1 MNRQPCMG
9 GEEVFEARPILQLA
23 QAQLEEAGIEDSALD
38 TRLLLAMALG
48 REDAVLPHESL
59 GWTDDA
65 AAGFSKLLARRCA
78 GEPVSRI
85 RGWREFWSL
94 RFALSADTLDPRPDS
109 ETVVEAALAWVG
121 RRREA
126 SPRLLDLGTGSGALL
141 LACLSEMPGAT
152 GIGVDLSGG
161 ALATAAANAARL
173 GLAERTEFIE
183 GDFADPQAG
192 AGVFDLILCN
202 PPYIPR
208 SDIEQLAP
216 EVVRFDPKRA
226 LDGGDDGLDCWRRLM
241 PRLRQGLARNGRAFV
256 EIGAGQEEAVTS
268 LARQAGLQAAGTR
281 PDLSGIDPMSDLRA
295 VNAAAGSP
303 VQFCPNRI
311 F

>member
-1 MNRQPCMG
+1 MSRQSPG
-9 GEEVFEARPILQLA
+9 AVIEARQLLQPA
-23 QAQLEEAGIEDSALD
+23 QTQLRDAGIADASLD
-38 TRLLLAMALG
+38 ARLLLAMALG
-48 REDAVLPHESL
+48 REEAVLPHEGL
-59 GWTDDA
+59 TDWSHTA
-65 AAGFSKLLARRCA
+65 AAGFSRLLARRCT

-121 RRREA
+121 GRREA
-126 SPRLLDLGTGSGALL
+126 SLRLLDLGTGSGALL

-152 GIGVDLSGG
+152 GIGVDLSAG
-161 ALATAAANAARL
+161 ALATATANAAQLRL
-173 GLAERTEFIE
+173 SDRVQFVE

-192 AGVFDLILCN
+192 AGEFDLILCN

-208 SDIEQLAP
+208 RAIEQLAP
-216 EVVRFDPKRA
+216 EVAHFDPKRA
-226 LDGGDDGLDCWRRLM
+226 LDGGDDGLDCWRSLL
-241 PRLRQGLARNGRAFV
+241 PRLRRGLAPNGRAFV

-281 PDLSGIDPMSDLRA
+281 PDLSCTIRCLIF
-295 VNAAAGSP
+295 AG
-303 VQFCPNRI
+303 
-311 F
+311 

>member
-1 MNRQPCMG
+1 MSRQSPG
-9 GEEVFEARPILQLA
+9 AVIEARQLLQPA
-23 QAQLEEAGIEDSALD
+23 QTQLRDAGIADASLD
-38 TRLLLAMALG
+38 AQLLLAMALG
-48 REDAVLPHESL
+48 REEAVLPHESL
-59 GWTDDA
+59 TDWSHTA
-65 AAGFSKLLARRCA
+65 AAGFSRLLARRCA

-121 RRREA
+121 GRREA
-126 SPRLLDLGTGSGALL
+126 SLRLLDLGTGSGALL

-152 GIGVDLSGG
+152 GIGVDLSAG
-161 ALATAAANAARL
+161 ALATATANAAQLRL
-173 GLAERTEFIE
+173 SDRVQFVV

-226 LDGGDDGLDCWRRLM
+226 LDGGDDGLACWRRLL
-241 PRLRQGLARNGRAFV
+241 PRLQQGLAPNGRAFV

-281 PDLSGIDPMSDLRA
+281 PDLSGTIRCLIF
-295 VNAAAGSP
+295 AG
-303 VQFCPNRI
+303 
-311 F
+311 

>member
-1 MNRQPCMG
+1 MSRQSPG
-9 GEEVFEARPILQLA
+9 AVIEARQLLQPA
-23 QAQLEEAGIEDSALD
+23 QTQLRDAGIADASLD
-38 TRLLLAMALG
+38 ARLLLAMALG
-48 REDAVLPHESL
+48 REEAVLPHESL
-59 GWTDDA
+59 TDWSHTA
-65 AAGFSKLLARRCA
+65 AAGFSRLLARRCA

-121 RRREA
+121 GRREA
-126 SPRLLDLGTGSGALL
+126 SLRLLDLGTGSGALL

-152 GIGVDLSGG
+152 GIGVDLSAG
-161 ALATAAANAARL
+161 ALATATANAAQLRL
-173 GLAERTEFIE
+173 SDRVQFVE

-192 AGVFDLILCN
+192 AGEFDLILCN

-208 SDIEQLAP
+208 RAIEHLAP
-216 EVVRFDPKRA
+216 EVAHFDPKRA
-226 LDGGDDGLDCWRRLM
+226 LDGGDDGLDCWRSLL
-241 PRLRQGLARNGRAFV
+241 PRLRRGLAPNGRAFV

-281 PDLSGIDPMSDLRA
+281 PDLSGTIRCLIF
-295 VNAAAGSP
+295 AG
-303 VQFCPNRI
+303 
-311 F
+311 

>member
-1 MNRQPCMG
+1 MSRQSPG
-9 GEEVFEARPILQLA
+9 AVIEARQLLQPA
-23 QAQLEEAGIEDSALD
+23 QTQLRDAGIADASLD
-38 TRLLLAMALG
+38 ARLLLAMALG
-48 REDAVLPHESL
+48 REEAVLPHESL
-59 GWTDDA
+59 TDWSHT
-65 AAGFSKLLARRCA
+65 AAGFSRLLARRCA

-121 RRREA
+121 GRREA
-126 SPRLLDLGTGSGALL
+126 SLRLLDLGTGSGALL

-152 GIGVDLSGG
+152 GIGVDLSAG
-161 ALATAAANAARL
+161 ALATATANAAQLRL
-173 GLAERTEFIE
+173 SDRVQFVE

-192 AGVFDLILCN
+192 AGEFDLILCN

-208 SDIEQLAP
+208 RAIEQLAP
-216 EVVRFDPKRA
+216 EVAHFDPKRA
-226 LDGGDDGLDCWRRLM
+226 LDGGDDGLDCWRSLL
-241 PRLRQGLARNGRAFV
+241 PRLRRGLAPNGRAFV

-281 PDLSGIDPMSDLRA
+281 PDLSGTIRCLIF
-295 VNAAAGSP
+295 AG
-303 VQFCPNRI
+303 
-311 F
+311 

>member
-1 MNRQPCMG
+1 MSRQSPG
-9 GEEVFEARPILQLA
+9 AVIEARQLLQPA
-23 QAQLEEAGIEDSALD
+23 QTQLRDAGIADASLD
-38 TRLLLAMALG
+38 ARLLLAMALG
-48 REDAVLPHESL
+48 REEAVLPHESL
-59 GWTDDA
+59 TDWSHTA
-65 AAGFSKLLARRCA
+65 AAGFSRLLARRCA

-121 RRREA
+121 GRREA
-126 SPRLLDLGTGSGALL
+126 SLRLLDLGTGSGALL

-152 GIGVDLSGG
+152 GIGVDLSAG
-161 ALATAAANAARL
+161 ALATATANAAQLRL
-173 GLAERTEFIE
+173 SDRVQFVE

-192 AGVFDLILCN
+192 AGEFDLILCN

-208 SDIEQLAP
+208 RAIEQLAP
-216 EVVRFDPKRA
+216 EVAHFDPKRA
-226 LDGGDDGLDCWRRLM
+226 RDGGDDGLDCWRSLL
-241 PRLRQGLARNGRAFV
+241 PRLQQGLAPNGRAFV

-281 PDLSGIDPMSDLRA
+281 PDLSGTIRCLIF
-295 VNAAAGSP
+295 AG
-303 VQFCPNRI
+303 
-311 F
+311 

>member
-1 MNRQPCMG
+1 MSRQSPG
-9 GEEVFEARPILQLA
+9 AVIEARQLLQPA
-23 QAQLEEAGIEDSALD
+23 QTQLRDAGIADASLD
-38 TRLLLAMALG
+38 ARLLLAMALG
-48 REDAVLPHESL
+48 REEAVLPHESL
-59 GWTDDA
+59 TDWSHTA
-65 AAGFSKLLARRCA
+65 AAGFSRLLARRCA

-121 RRREA
+121 GRREA
-126 SPRLLDLGTGSGALL
+126 SLRLLDLGTGSGALL

-152 GIGVDLSGG
+152 GIGVDLSAG
-161 ALATAAANAARL
+161 ALATATAYAAQLRL
-173 GLAERTEFIE
+173 SDRVQFVE

-192 AGVFDLILCN
+192 AGEFDLILCN

-208 SDIEQLAP
+208 RAIEQLAP
-216 EVVRFDPKRA
+216 EVAHFDPKRA
-226 LDGGDDGLDCWRRLM
+226 LDGGDDGLDCWRSLL
-241 PRLRQGLARNGRAFV
+241 PRLQQGLAPNGRAFV

-281 PDLSGIDPMSDLRA
+281 PDLSGTIRCLIF
-295 VNAAAGSP
+295 AG
-303 VQFCPNRI
+303 
-311 F
+311 

>member
-1 MNRQPCMG
+1 MSRQSPG
-9 GEEVFEARPILQLA
+9 AVIEARQLLQPA
-23 QAQLEEAGIEDSALD
+23 QTQLRDAGIADASLD
-38 TRLLLAMALG
+38 ARLLLAMALG
-48 REDAVLPHESL
+48 REEAVLPHESL
-59 GWTDDA
+59 TDWSHTA
-65 AAGFSKLLARRCA
+65 AAGFSQLLARRCA

-121 RRREA
+121 GRREA
-126 SPRLLDLGTGSGALL
+126 SLRLLDLGTGSGALL

-152 GIGVDLSGG
+152 GIGVDLSAG
-161 ALATAAANAARL
+161 ALATATANAAQLRL
-173 GLAERTEFIE
+173 SDRVQFVE

-192 AGVFDLILCN
+192 AGEFDLILCN

-208 SDIEQLAP
+208 RAIEQLAP
-216 EVVRFDPKRA
+216 EVAHFDPKRA
-226 LDGGDDGLDCWRRLM
+226 LDGGDDGLDCWRSLL
-241 PRLRQGLARNGRAFV
+241 PRLQQGLAPNGRAFV

-281 PDLSGIDPMSDLRA
+281 PDLSGRIRCLIF
-295 VNAAAGSP
+295 AG
-303 VQFCPNRI
+303 
-311 F
+311 

>member
-1 MNRQPCMG
+1 MSRQSPG
-9 GEEVFEARPILQLA
+9 AVIEARQLLQPA
-23 QAQLEEAGIEDSALD
+23 QTQLRDAGIADASLD
-38 TRLLLAMALG
+38 ARLLLAMALG
-48 REDAVLPHESL
+48 REEAVLPHESL
-59 GWTDDA
+59 TDWSHTA
-65 AAGFSKLLARRCA
+65 AAGFSRLLARRCA

-121 RRREA
+121 GRREA
-126 SPRLLDLGTGSGALL
+126 SLRLLDLGTGSGALL

-152 GIGVDLSGG
+152 GIGVDLSAG
-161 ALATAAANAARL
+161 ALATATANAAQLRL
-173 GLAERTEFIE
+173 SDRVQFVE

-192 AGVFDLILCN
+192 AGEFDLILCN

-208 SDIEQLAP
+208 RAIEQLAP
-216 EVVRFDPKRA
+216 EVAHFDPKRA
-226 LDGGDDGLDCWRRLM
+226 LDGGDDGLDCWRSLL
-241 PRLRQGLARNGRAFV
+241 PRLRRGLAPNGRAFV

-281 PDLSGIDPMSDLRA
+281 PDLSCTIRCLIF
-295 VNAAAGSP
+295 AG
-303 VQFCPNRI
+303 
-311 F
+311 

>member
-1 MNRQPCMG
+1 MSRQSPG
-9 GEEVFEARPILQLA
+9 AVIEARQLLEPA
-23 QAQLEEAGIEDSALD
+23 QTQLRDAGIADASLD
-38 TRLLLAMALG
+38 ARLLLAMALG
-48 REDAVLPHESL
+48 REEAVLPHESL
-59 GWTDDA
+59 TDWSHTA
-65 AAGFSKLLARRCA
+65 AAGFSRLLARRCA

-121 RRREA
+121 GRREA
-126 SPRLLDLGTGSGALL
+126 SLRLLDLGTGSGALL

-152 GIGVDLSGG
+152 GIGVDLSAG
-161 ALATAAANAARL
+161 ALATATANAAQLRL
-173 GLAERTEFIE
+173 SDRVQFVE

-192 AGVFDLILCN
+192 AGEFDLILCN

-208 SDIEQLAP
+208 RAIEQLAP
-216 EVVRFDPKRA
+216 EVAHFDPKRA
-226 LDGGDDGLDCWRRLM
+226 LDGGDDGLDCWRSLL
-241 PRLRQGLARNGRAFV
+241 PRLRRGLAPNGRAFV

-281 PDLSGIDPMSDLRA
+281 PDLSGTIRCLIF
-295 VNAAAGSP
+295 AG
-303 VQFCPNRI
+303 
-311 F
+311 

>member
-1 MNRQPCMG
+1 MSRQSPG
-9 GEEVFEARPILQLA
+9 AVIEARQLLQPA
-23 QAQLEEAGIEDSALD
+23 QTQLRDAGIADASLD
-38 TRLLLAMALG
+38 ARLLLAMALG
-48 REDAVLPHESL
+48 REEAVLPHESL
-59 GWTDDA
+59 TDWSHTA
-65 AAGFSKLLARRCA
+65 AAGFSRLLVRRCA

-121 RRREA
+121 GRREA
-126 SPRLLDLGTGSGALL
+126 SLRLLDLGTGSGALL

-152 GIGVDLSGG
+152 GIGVDLSAG
-161 ALATAAANAARL
+161 ALATATANAAQLRL
-173 GLAERTEFIE
+173 SDRVQFVE

-192 AGVFDLILCN
+192 AGEFDLILCN

-208 SDIEQLAP
+208 RAIEQLAP
-216 EVVRFDPKRA
+216 EVAHFDPKRA
-226 LDGGDDGLDCWRRLM
+226 LDGGDDGLDCWRSLL
-241 PRLRQGLARNGRAFV
+241 PRLRRGLAPNGRAFV

-281 PDLSGIDPMSDLRA
+281 PDLSGTIRCLIF
-295 VNAAAGSP
+295 AG
-303 VQFCPNRI
+303 
-311 F
+311 

>member
-1 MNRQPCMG
+1 MSRQSPG
-9 GEEVFEARPILQLA
+9 AVIEARQLLQPA
-23 QAQLEEAGIEDSALD
+23 QTQLRDAGIADASLD
-38 TRLLLAMALG
+38 ARLLLAIALG
-48 REDAVLPHESL
+48 REEAVLPHESL
-59 GWTDDA
+59 TDWNHTA
-65 AAGFSKLLARRCA
+65 AAGFSRLLARRCA

-121 RRREA
+121 GRREA
-126 SPRLLDLGTGSGALL
+126 SLRLLDLGTGSGALL

-152 GIGVDLSGG
+152 GIGVDLSAG
-161 ALATAAANAARL
+161 ALATATANAAQLRL
-173 GLAERTEFIE
+173 SDRVQFVE

-192 AGVFDLILCN
+192 AGEFDLILCN

-208 SDIEQLAP
+208 RAIEQLAP
-216 EVVRFDPKRA
+216 EVAHFDPKRA
-226 LDGGDDGLDCWRRLM
+226 LDGGDDGLDCWRSLL
-241 PRLRQGLARNGRAFV
+241 PRLQQGLAPNGRAFV

-281 PDLSGIDPMSDLRA
+281 PDLSGTIRCL
-295 VNAAAGSP
+295 
-303 VQFCPNRI
+303 I
-311 F
+311 FAR

>member
-1 MNRQPCMG
+1 MSRQSPG
-9 GEEVFEARPILQLA
+9 AVIEARQLLQPA
-23 QAQLEEAGIEDSALD
+23 QTQLRDAGIADASLD
-38 TRLLLAMALG
+38 ARLLLAMALG
-48 REDAVLPHESL
+48 REEAVLPHESL
-59 GWTDDA
+59 TDWSHTA
-65 AAGFSKLLARRCA
+65 AAGFSRLLARRCA

-121 RRREA
+121 GRREA
-126 SPRLLDLGTGSGALL
+126 SLRLLDLGTGSGALL

-152 GIGVDLSGG
+152 GIGVDLSAG
-161 ALATAAANAARL
+161 ALATATANAAQLRL
-173 GLAERTEFIE
+173 SDRVQFVE

-192 AGVFDLILCN
+192 AGEFDLILCN

-208 SDIEQLAP
+208 RAIEQLAP
-216 EVVRFDPKRA
+216 EVAHFDPKRA
-226 LDGGDDGLDCWRRLM
+226 LDGGDDGLDCWRSLL
-241 PRLRQGLARNGRAFV
+241 PRLRRGLAPNGRAFV

-281 PDLSGIDPMSDLRA
+281 PDLSGTIRCLIF
-295 VNAAAGSP
+295 AG
-303 VQFCPNRI
+303 
-311 F
+311 

>member
-1 MNRQPCMG
+1 MSRQLPEG
-9 GEEVFEARPILQLA
+9 VIEARHLLQSA
-23 QAQLEEAGIEDSALD
+23 QTQLQEAGIADAALD
-38 TRLLLAMALG
+38 ARLLLALALG
-48 REDAVLPHESL
+48 RDEAVLPHESL
-59 GWTDDA
+59 GWTDA
-65 AAGFSKLLARRCA
+65 SAAGFSQLLARRIA

-126 SPRLLDLGTGSGALL
+126 SLRLLDLGTGSGALL

-152 GIGVDLSGG
+152 GIGVDLSAG
-161 ALATAAANAARL
+161 ALVTAAANAARL
-173 GLAERTEFIE
+173 GLEDRTRFVE

-192 AGVFDLILCN
+192 AGEFDLILCN

-208 SDIEQLAP
+208 RDIEQLAP
-216 EVVRFDPKRA
+216 EVARFDPKRA

-256 EIGAGQEEAVTS
+256 EIGAGQEDAVIS
-268 LARQAGLQAAGTR
+268 LAQQAGLQAAGTR
-281 PDLSGIDPMSDLRA
+281 PDLSGTIRCL
-295 VNAAAGSP
+295 
-303 VQFCPNRI
+303 I
-311 F
+311 FEV

>member
-1 MNRQPCMG
+1 MSRQSPG
-9 GEEVFEARPILQLA
+9 AVIEARQLLQPA
-23 QAQLEEAGIEDSALD
+23 QTQLRDAGIADASLD
-38 TRLLLAMALG
+38 ARLLLAMALG
-48 REDAVLPHESL
+48 REEAVLPHERL
-59 GWTDDA
+59 TDWSHTA
-65 AAGFSKLLARRCA
+65 AAGFSRLLARRCA

-121 RRREA
+121 GRREA
-126 SPRLLDLGTGSGALL
+126 SLRLLDLGTGSGALL

-152 GIGVDLSGG
+152 GIGVDLSAG
-161 ALATAAANAARL
+161 ALATATANAAQLRL
-173 GLAERTEFIE
+173 SDRVQFVE

-192 AGVFDLILCN
+192 AGEFDLILCN

-208 SDIEQLAP
+208 RAIEQLAP
-216 EVVRFDPKRA
+216 EVAHFDPKRA
-226 LDGGDDGLDCWRRLM
+226 LDGGDDGLDCWRSLL
-241 PRLRQGLARNGRAFV
+241 PRLRRGLAPNGRAFV

-281 PDLSGIDPMSDLRA
+281 PDLSGTIRCLIF
-295 VNAAAGSP
+295 AG
-303 VQFCPNRI
+303 
-311 F
+311 

>member
-1 MNRQPCMG
+1 MSRQSPG
-9 GEEVFEARPILQLA
+9 AVIEAWQLLQPA
-23 QAQLEEAGIEDSALD
+23 QTQLRDAGIADASLD
-38 TRLLLAMALG
+38 ARLLLAMALG
-48 REDAVLPHESL
+48 REEAVLPHESL
-59 GWTDDA
+59 TDWSHTA
-65 AAGFSKLLARRCA
+65 AAGFSRLLARRCA

-121 RRREA
+121 GRREA
-126 SPRLLDLGTGSGALL
+126 SLRLLDLGTGSGALL

-152 GIGVDLSGG
+152 GIGVDLSAG
-161 ALATAAANAARL
+161 ALATATANAAQLRL
-173 GLAERTEFIE
+173 SDRVQFVE

-192 AGVFDLILCN
+192 AGEFDLILCN

-208 SDIEQLAP
+208 RAIEQLAP
-216 EVVRFDPKRA
+216 EVAHFDPKRA
-226 LDGGDDGLDCWRRLM
+226 LDGGDDGLDCWRSLL
-241 PRLRQGLARNGRAFV
+241 PRLRRGLAPNGRAFV

-281 PDLSGIDPMSDLRA
+281 PDLSGTIRCLIF
-295 VNAAAGSP
+295 AG
-303 VQFCPNRI
+303 
-311 F
+311 

>member
-1 MNRQPCMG
+1 MSRQSPG
-9 GEEVFEARPILQLA
+9 AVIEARQLLQPA
-23 QAQLEEAGIEDSALD
+23 QTQLRDAGIADASLD
-38 TRLLLAMALG
+38 ARLLLAMALG
-48 REDAVLPHESL
+48 REEAVLPHEGL
-59 GWTDDA
+59 TDWSHTA
-65 AAGFSKLLARRCA
+65 AAGFSRLLARRCA

-121 RRREA
+121 GRREA
-126 SPRLLDLGTGSGALL
+126 SLRLLDLGTGSGALL

-152 GIGVDLSGG
+152 GIGVDLSAG
-161 ALATAAANAARL
+161 ALATATANAAQLRL
-173 GLAERTEFIE
+173 SDRVQFIE

-192 AGVFDLILCN
+192 AGEFDLILCN

-208 SDIEQLAP
+208 RAIEQLAP
-216 EVVRFDPKRA
+216 EVAHFDPKRA
-226 LDGGDDGLDCWRRLM
+226 LDGGDDGLDCWRSLL
-241 PRLRQGLARNGRAFV
+241 PRLRRGLAPNGRAFV

-281 PDLSGIDPMSDLRA
+281 PDLSGTIRCLIF
-295 VNAAAGSP
+295 AG
-303 VQFCPNRI
+303 
-311 F
+311 

>member
-1 MNRQPCMG
+1 MSRQSPG
-9 GEEVFEARPILQLA
+9 AVIEARQLLQPA
-23 QAQLEEAGIEDSALD
+23 QTQLRDAGIADASLD
-38 TRLLLAMALG
+38 ARLLLAMALG
-48 REDAVLPHESL
+48 REEAVLPHESL
-59 GWTDDA
+59 TDWSHTA
-65 AAGFSKLLARRCA
+65 AAGFSRLLARRCA

-121 RRREA
+121 GRREA
-126 SPRLLDLGTGSGALL
+126 SLRLLDLGTGSGALL

-152 GIGVDLSGG
+152 GIGVDLSAG
-161 ALATAAANAARL
+161 ALATATANAAQLRL
-173 GLAERTEFIE
+173 SDRVQFVE

-192 AGVFDLILCN
+192 AGEFDLILCN

-208 SDIEQLAP
+208 RAIEQLAP
-216 EVVRFDPKRA
+216 EVAHFDPKRA
-226 LDGGDDGLDCWRRLM
+226 LDGGDDGLDCWRSLL
-241 PRLRQGLARNGRAFV
+241 PRLQQGLAPNGRAFV

-281 PDLSGIDPMSDLRA
+281 PHLSGTIRCLIF
-295 VNAAAGSP
+295 AG
-303 VQFCPNRI
+303 
-311 F
+311 